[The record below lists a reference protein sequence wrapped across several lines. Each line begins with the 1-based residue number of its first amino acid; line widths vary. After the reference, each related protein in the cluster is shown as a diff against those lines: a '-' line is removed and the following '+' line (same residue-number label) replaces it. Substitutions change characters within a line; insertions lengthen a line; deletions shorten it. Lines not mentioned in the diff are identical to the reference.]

1 METGGSKEF
10 KKSHMKSLKSHLVL
24 ALAPDAS
31 QEIWQECICTKA
43 LE

>member
-10 KKSHMKSLKSHLVL
+10 KKSHMKSLLL